1 MRPTG
6 ERGSDKGGDT
16 PCHKLLGTALRVLN
30 ALCVEQR
37 QPDQADE
44 AYLRKAAGDKTA
56 PVDQLARQ
64 IIQSEV
70 DRLPQFKLTPRE
82 TEVLKLTVSGNSSK
96 QIAGKLGVSFKT
108 VVSHRSRIMAKLDI
122 HDVASLVRYAIR
134 QKLIEP

>member
-1 MRPTG
+1 
-6 ERGSDKGGDT
+6 
-16 PCHKLLGTALRVLN
+16 V
-30 ALCVEQR
+30 
-37 QPDQADE
+37 
-44 AYLRKAAGDKTA
+44 YLREAAGDKTA